1 MIIID
6 IEQGSKAW
14 FENRLGRITGTRFKA
29 LMSGISTDTFK
40 GLITTLTGEIL
51 SGEIEE
57 TYSNAIMERGKD
69 LEPIARK
76 EYESIFECEV
86 IEYGFVLP
94 DEDKFY
100 HEYCGVS
107 PDGHK
112 LEIKCPLIKAHLN
125 YIEKNVLPN
134 EYKWQVQGQLFVTG
148 WDYIDFMSYYPNLKP
163 FIIRVYT
170 DNEMHQQIESRLHI
184 AIAMIKAKIK
194 KYKAYNYIEEI
205 L

>member
-6 IEQGSKAW
+6 IEQGSNAW
-14 FENRLGRITGTRFKA
+14 FQNRLGRITGTRFKA
-29 LMSGISTDTFK
+29 LMSGESTQGFK
-40 GLITTLTGEIL
+40 DLITTLTGEIL

-57 TYSNAIMERGKD
+57 TYSNSNMERGKE

-76 EYESIFECEV
+76 EYESIFETDV
-86 IEYGFVLP
+86 KEYGFVLP

-125 YIEKNVLPN
+125 YIEKNVMPN
-134 EYKWQVQGQLFVTG
+134 EYKWQVQGQMFVTG

-163 FIIRVYT
+163 FIIRVYP
-170 DNEMHQQIESRLHI
+170 DNEMHQQIEERLKI
-184 AIAMIKAKIK
+184 AIELIKIRIE
-194 KYKAYNYIEEI
+194 KYNQYSYLDEQR
-205 L
+205 

>member
-6 IEQGSKAW
+6 VEQGSDAW

-29 LMSGISTDTFK
+29 LMSGESTQGFK
-40 GLITTLTGEIL
+40 DLITTLTGEIL

-57 TYSNAIMERGKD
+57 TYSNANMERGKE

-76 EYESIFECEV
+76 EYENIFECEV
-86 IEYGFVLP
+86 EQYGFILP

-125 YIEKNVLPN
+125 YMEKGVMPN

-163 FIIRVYT
+163 FIIRVYP
-170 DNEMHQQIESRLHI
+170 DKKMHEEIEVKLAV
-184 AIAMIKAKIK
+184 AISLIKQKIN
-194 KYKAYNYIEEI
+194 KYKEYNH
-205 L
+205 LN

>member
-1 MIIID
+1 MIVID
-6 IEQGSKAW
+6 IEQGSNAW

-29 LMSGISTDTFK
+29 LMSGESTAGFK
-40 GLITTLTGEIL
+40 DLITTLTGEIL

-57 TYSNAIMERGKD
+57 TYSNANMERGKE

-76 EYESIFECEV
+76 EYEHIFNTEV
-86 IEYGFVLP
+86 KEYGFILP
-94 DEDKFY
+94 DEDEFY

-125 YIEKNVLPN
+125 YMEKGVLPN
-134 EYKWQVQGQLFVTG
+134 EYKWQVQGQLFVTK

-163 FIIRVYT
+163 FIIRVYP
-170 DNEMHQQIESRLHI
+170 DAEMHKQIEDRLKI
-184 AIAMIKAKIK
+184 AIDLVKIE
-194 KYKAYNYIEEI
+194 KYKEYDY
-205 L
+205 LS